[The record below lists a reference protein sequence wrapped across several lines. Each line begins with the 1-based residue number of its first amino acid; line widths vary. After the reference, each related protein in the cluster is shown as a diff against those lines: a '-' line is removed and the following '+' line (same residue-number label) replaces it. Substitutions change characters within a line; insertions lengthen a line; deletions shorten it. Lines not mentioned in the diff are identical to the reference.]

1 MRSLALLLLCSVV
14 YVTGCSSTVQQVE
27 MDHRHD
33 TAAGGA
39 DSSSPTTQPQP
50 GQPFDDG
57 GPIREA
63 PLESAELRI
72 QRQGRIEISV
82 KGKEIK
88 VSREIRR
95 AATKFNGVVMSFKHD
110 EVNLKMPSALL
121 DAFIDYLDNQ
131 DSIDVEEYDFSA
143 FDRTM
148 EHYSITEHLER
159 AQATYDKLRELEKT
173 APSLNELE
181 RINAKLI
188 EQDKLLRTLKTQKLD
203 LDLHAG
209 RVDVKVE
216 IR

>member
-1 MRSLALLLLCSVV
+1 MRLLALMLLCSVI
-14 YVTGCSSTVQQVE
+14 YVTGCSSMGARADLPPAE
-27 MDHRHD
+27 YN
-33 TAAGGA
+33 TAIERDAQSA
-39 DSSSPTTQPQP
+39 AQPQP
-50 GQPFDDG
+50 NQPFDDG

-63 PLESAELRI
+63 PLEPAELHIQRAGRI
-72 QRQGRIEISV
+72 QISV

-110 EVNLKMPSALL
+110 EVHLKMPSSLL

-159 AQATYDKLRELEKT
+159 TQATYDKLRELEKT

-181 RINAKLI
+181 RINVKLA
-188 EQDKLLRTLKTQKLD
+188 EQDKLLRALKTQKLD

-209 RVDVKVE
+209 RVDVRIE

>member
-1 MRSLALLLLCSVV
+1 MRALLLLLAGVLFS
-14 YVTGCSSTVQQVE
+14 GCAAMGARGE
-27 MDHRHD
+27 MSFATDNTTIERD
-33 TAAGGA
+33 NQPAA
-39 DSSSPTTQPQP
+39 QPQP
-50 GQPFDDG
+50 SQPFDDG
-57 GPIREA
+57 GPMREA
-63 PLESAELRI
+63 PLESGELLI

-148 EHYSITEHLER
+148 EHYSVTEHLER

-173 APSLNELE
+173 APSLSELE
-181 RINAKLI
+181 RINAKLT